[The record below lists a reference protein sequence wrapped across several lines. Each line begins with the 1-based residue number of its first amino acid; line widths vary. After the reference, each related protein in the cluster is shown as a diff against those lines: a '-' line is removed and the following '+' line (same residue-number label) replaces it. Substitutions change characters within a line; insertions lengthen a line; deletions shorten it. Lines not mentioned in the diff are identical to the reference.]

1 MAACGY
7 SPSGRFFEA
16 AACGTPIVSDWF
28 EGLDTFFRPGEEVL
42 IASSAEDALQ
52 ALDLGDGDLARISA
66 RARQRT
72 LDEHTGEHRA
82 RQMLDYFEAA
92 FAARH
97 GKLAAPPRQQP
108 PSFET
113 PYQRG
118 SFEEATS

>member
-42 IASSAEDALQ
+42 IASSVEDALQ

-82 RQMLDYFEAA
+82 RQMLDYFEEAL
-92 FAARH
+92 AARH
-97 GKLAAPPRQQP
+97 GKLAALPRQQP
-108 PSFET
+108 HSLET

-118 SFEEATS
+118 SFEEAVS